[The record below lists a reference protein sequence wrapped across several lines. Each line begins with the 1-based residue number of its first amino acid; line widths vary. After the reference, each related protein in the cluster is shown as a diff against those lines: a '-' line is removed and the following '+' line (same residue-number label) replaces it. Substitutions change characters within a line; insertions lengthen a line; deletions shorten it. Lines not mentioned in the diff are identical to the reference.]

1 MAYPDEHIKQND
13 TSPKLTRTYFTDR
26 DIDSTGVTVSSVSI
40 HMAERDG
47 GTVSLN
53 STATLEAEDYD
64 TNSITVSYDWASGD
78 TDTVGEYNVE
88 FEITYSD
95 GKVETFPKDGYIH
108 LKISKEI
115 A

>member
-13 TSPKLTRTYFTDR
+13 TSPKLERTYFTNR
-26 DIDSTGVTVSSVSI
+26 DIDSTGVTVSSVNV
-40 HMAERDG
+40 HMAERG
-47 GTVSLN
+47 GTTVSLD
-53 STATLEAEDYD
+53 STATLESEDYD
-64 TNSITVSYDWASGD
+64 ADSITVSYDWQAGD

-95 GKVETFPKDGYIH
+95 GEVETFPKDGYIH